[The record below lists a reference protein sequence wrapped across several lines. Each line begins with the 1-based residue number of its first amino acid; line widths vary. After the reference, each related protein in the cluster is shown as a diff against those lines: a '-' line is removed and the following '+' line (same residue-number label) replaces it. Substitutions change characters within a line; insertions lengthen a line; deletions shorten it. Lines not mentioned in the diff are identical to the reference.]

1 MTDSDDPIAHL
12 DFDIDE
18 PVVQDITELD
28 DLALSKFE
36 GRVKTELHQLGEM
49 QAPPSMRSERGREL
63 HSQYTAIQ
71 IEKNRRGW

>member
-12 DFDIDE
+12 DFDVDE
-18 PVVQDITELD
+18 PVVQNIAELD
-28 DLALSKFE
+28 NLALSKLE
-36 GRVKTELHQLGEM
+36 GLVKNELHQLGEM
-49 QAPPSMRSERGREL
+49 QAPPSMRSERGAEL